1 MKSCGLAPLSPGCR
15 WSSRALPRAAGGVE
29 PRGAVSARDWGPLPF
44 LVVPTPP
51 EAQRLI
57 EHKAAHGAW
66 RRKLKCRAQEG
77 IKDN

>member
-1 MKSCGLAPLSPGCR
+1 MQ
-15 WSSRALPRAAGGVE
+15 SRE
-29 PRGAVSARDWGPLPF
+29 AVSARGWGPLPF

-57 EHKAAHGAW
+57 EHKATHGAW
-66 RRKLKCRAQEG
+66 RRELKCKAQEG